1 MSNVHYS
8 LQPVLSQ
15 DQLEMIVSDGIRI
28 LDEIGVECKHS
39 GIQGLV
45 AKTPG
50 GRVRGERLHFEPKL
64 CREHIEKIRQKV
76 RGRIDPAR
84 EHTQK
89 SQTVVQPPSP
99 GQPSPGLPSPG
110 PSGHPLPQG
119 ERVKLKAVGPW
130 TCINVIDM
138 DSQKMRLGTL
148 ADMIDATK
156 LLTAL
161 NIEGRKICAPIC
173 PNDIPGRL
181 QSLTMAKESW
191 KFTDQ
196 TGGGVSSTV
205 REIEAL
211 YELGTLAGVK
221 PPYTFIEF
229 GISPLTFNPDTLDL
243 VYKMLG
249 RPEMAAMAIDPGPIP
264 TLGGTGPLSFKAV
277 LAQSVAETLGGSVL
291 VDILTAGERT
301 PLCSAMTAVGVDMRF
316 GTVNFSS
323 PESILLL
330 NMGFEVGSY
339 VTGVRSMGG
348 AMRTIAKWHD
358 EQAASEK
365 TMCALMGA
373 LAGARHFCDLGQIS
387 VDDAFSFEQVVL
399 DMEIL
404 AGVERF
410 MNGFDFDNGADTLTA
425 IREGL
430 ETRNF
435 FTSDLTMANF
445 RKDYWCPKIFERR
458 MLGSWQAAG
467 APTVLDKARQIA
479 KEKIA
484 SVQPR
489 LDEGTARKMDDL
501 VKKFAATV

>member
-1 MSNVHYS
+1 MSNIRYS
-8 LQPVLSQ
+8 LRPVLSQ

-28 LDEIGVECKHS
+28 LDQIGVECRHS
-39 GIQGLV
+39 GIQDLV

-50 GRVRGERLHFEPKL
+50 GRVQGERLHFEPKL
-64 CREHIEKIRQKV
+64 CREQIEKIRQKV
-76 RGRIDPAR
+76 QGRKDPAR

-89 SQTVVQPPSP
+89 SKSAGETPSAH
-99 GQPSPGLPSPG
+99 Q
-110 PSGHPLPQG
+110 
-119 ERVKLKAVGPW
+119 EIKLKAVGPW

-138 DSQKMRLGTL
+138 DTQKMRLGTL

-156 LLTAL
+156 LLAAL

-173 PNDIPGRL
+173 PNDVPGRL

-191 KFTDQ
+191 KYTDQ

-211 YELGTLAGVK
+211 YELGAIAGVK

-243 VYKMLG
+243 VFKMLG

-339 VTGVRSMGG
+339 VTGVPSMGG

-358 EQAASEK
+358 EQAAAEK
-365 TMCALMGA
+365 TMCALVGA

-410 MNGFDFDNGADTLTA
+410 MNGFDFDNGADTIEA
-425 IREGL
+425 VREGL

-445 RKDYWCPKIFERR
+445 RKDYWCPQIFERR

-467 APTVLDKARQIA
+467 SPTVVDKARQIA

-489 LDEGTARKMDDL
+489 LDDATARKMDEL
-501 VKKFAATV
+501 VKKYAATV